1 MTISMKISFHNRQH
15 GGVLVVTLNTCLCIG
30 IVLGSY
36 LSFASG
42 RCKNQPT
49 TNNSVPGKIAD
60 QTVYSKQRTNADGST
75 FLANLS
81 YSGTNKSCICAT
93 GVLRL
98 QTSSR

>member
-1 MTISMKISFHNRQH
+1 M
-15 GGVLVVTLNTCLCIG
+15 VTLNTCLCIG

-36 LSFASG
+36 LSFASAQN
-42 RCKNQPT
+42 KNHLAAI
-49 TNNSVPGKIAD
+49 NSAPGTIAD
-60 QTVYSKQRTNADGST
+60 QAVYSKQRTNADGST
-75 FLANLS
+75 FLANLY